1 MFQDV
6 IDGAVLRRSQEEYEA
21 QKKGIVGQITVEID
35 SRVIHVKGYVAGTN
49 TVVLTSSK
57 VNLEQ
62 RLVEFLYWVYG
73 MSTREN
79 ELYCNKFRQKRPT

>member
-35 SRVIHVKGYVAGTN
+35 SRVIHVKGYVAGTI
-49 TVVLTSSK
+49 L
-57 VNLEQ
+57 
-62 RLVEFLYWVYG
+62 
-73 MSTREN
+73 
-79 ELYCNKFRQKRPT
+79 